1 MYNAPPFRS
10 ESMGRITVDQVSGRI
25 SAYSSRTA
33 KSSPTPRKESGR
45 LAEARRGAQL
55 PFPCNIPVDVLVEI
69 VSESKTSSSFI
80 PIFQSGKTSQE
91 LKKEITFQHQE

>member
-1 MYNAPPFRS
+1 VFATSGTPANLVTEHRRDLAIAV
-10 ESMGRITVDQVSGRI
+10 MGNVS
-25 SAYSSRTA
+25 A
-33 KSSPTPRKESGR
+33 